1 VDRPVPYEPRR
12 FQSAVPY
19 YERYRLSYP
28 ERLIARVAALLQ
40 LTRGDAVL
48 DLGCGPGSLSVPFAR
63 IGMAV
68 TAADPEPEM
77 LAAAKNAAE
86 AAGVPLTFWQGGSY
100 ELTPDMGPYRMVSIG
115 RAFHWMDRLATLAML
130 DRIIAPGGA
139 VVFFHD
145 AHPVLAENEWFKVL
159 CKVGDR
165 YGRAAQPHIAER
177 KALGHRRYETS
188 LYQSVFTRLDG
199 MSVTIRKPINE
210 DEIVGRAFSQSTTSP
225 EKLGERTDDFE
236 AEMRD
241 RLRALSPDGQ
251 FIEIAEMVALVAR
264 RERSISQEKCEA
276 PEGRETVFRA
286 APEAPIDRSGASAP
300 GAVRPNDD

>member
-1 VDRPVPYEPRR
+1 MDKPVPYEPRR

-19 YERYRLSYP
+19 YERYRLAYP
-28 ERLIARVAALLQ
+28 QRLIARVTALLR
-40 LTRGDAVL
+40 LVPGDAVL
-48 DLGCGPGSLSVPFAR
+48 DLGSGPGSLSVPFAKA
-63 IGMAV
+63 GMAV

-77 LAAAKNAAE
+77 LAAAGKAAD
-86 AAGVPLTFWQGGSY
+86 AAGVPLTLWQGGSY
-100 ELTPDMGPYRMVSIG
+100 EVTPDMGPYRMVSIG
-115 RAFHWMDRLATLAML
+115 RAFHWMDRLATLTML

-145 AHPVLAENEWFKVL
+145 AHPVLPENEWFKVV

-188 LYQSVFTRLDG
+188 LYQSAFTQLDG
-199 MSVTIRKPINE
+199 LSVTVRHPITE

-225 EKLGERTDDFE
+225 DKLGVRADDFE
-236 AEMRD
+236 VELRD
-241 RLRALSPDGQ
+241 RLRAISPDGR

-264 RERSISQEKCEA
+264 R
-276 PEGRETVFRA
+276 
-286 APEAPIDRSGASAP
+286 
-300 GAVRPNDD
+300 PNNG

>member
-1 VDRPVPYEPRR
+1 MDRPVPYEPRR

-19 YERYRLSYP
+19 YERYRLGYP
-28 ERLIARVAALLQ
+28 ERLIARVVALLA
-40 LTRGDAVL
+40 LSRGDAVL
-48 DLGCGPGSLSVPFAR
+48 DLGCGPGSLSVPFAKA
-63 IGMAV
+63 GMAV

-77 LAAAKNAAE
+77 LAAAESAAK
-86 AAGVPLTFWQGGSY
+86 AAAVPLTLWRGGSY
-100 ELTPDMGPYRMVSIG
+100 DLTPQMGPYRMVSIG

-130 DRIIAPGGA
+130 DRLLCPGGA

-145 AHPVLAENEWFKVL
+145 AHPVLPENEWFKVL

-188 LYQSVFTRLDG
+188 LYQSVFTQLDG
-199 MSVTIRKPINE
+199 LSVTVRKAVSE

-225 EKLGERTDDFE
+225 EKLGTRADDFE
-236 AEMRD
+236 AELRD
-241 RLRALSPDGQ
+241 RLRALSPAGE

-264 RERSISQEKCEA
+264 REN
-276 PEGRETVFRA
+276 G
-286 APEAPIDRSGASAP
+286 
-300 GAVRPNDD
+300 

>member
-1 VDRPVPYEPRR
+1 MDRPVPYEPRR

-19 YERYRLSYP
+19 YERYRLGYP
-28 ERLIARVAALLQ
+28 DRLIARVAGLLR
-40 LTRGDAVL
+40 LAPGDAVL
-48 DLGCGPGSLSVPFAR
+48 DLGCGPGSLSLPFAR
-63 IGMAV
+63 LGMAV

-77 LAAAKNAAE
+77 LAAAQKAA
-86 AAGVPLTFWQGGSY
+86 AMAGVPLSLWQGGSY
-100 ELTPDMGPYRMVSIG
+100 DLTPDMGPYRIVGIG

-130 DRIIAPGGA
+130 DRMIVPGGA

-145 AHPVLAENEWFKVL
+145 AHPVLAENEWFKIL

-188 LYQSVFTRLDG
+188 LYQSVFTQLDG
-199 MSVTIRKPINE
+199 LSVTIRKPISE

-236 AEMRD
+236 NELRE
-241 RLRALSPDGQ
+241 RLRALSPEGQ
-251 FIEIAEMVALVAR
+251 FTEIAEMVALVAR
-264 RERSISQEKCEA
+264 RPGSSDQEKCE
-276 PEGRETVFRA
+276 GVFH
-286 APEAPIDRSGASAP
+286 P
-300 GAVRPNDD
+300 AVRPDND